1 MVTELRVKQQS
12 QAIYVRAL
20 STAWRSGVQLYDPS
34 LWLLKDPEAEEKM
47 LRDVDIA
54 HCIGYRRAIVA
65 GLDWSCQPAVKDSPR
80 APVAVSVATQLLKG
94 IKHFTAARDNLA
106 RAFFSGARFARIHGE
121 PRTLPLGDGRMRN
134 WWVPTRLQDMDKRMF
149 RIVPDKKGDAPL
161 AAHWERWD
169 VDRQE
174 FHVETVHDAVRT
186 IRHVYQDDEGSLGY
200 GRALR
205 EALGWV
211 WYAKENIFQES
222 MLAAEKHGGGMLA
235 AKVDGIRDATTNMP
249 NTTLINAWRDVLT
262 NLRARH
268 VLVYDSNDQIEVI
281 KGSAEG
287 WQILRDLRAE
297 VRGTIFT
304 LVLGA
309 NLPTGADKGGSY
321 ALADVQQDST
331 ELIVRKD
338 RQVLEDTLT
347 DDLLG
352 CCWYQNWANVVELG
366 IEQEKPQFL
375 IAHEKQED
383 PSERAQ
389 TAATLSGMGVDLS
402 LDDVLEQ
409 TSFRRPEDGEQV
421 IKGRA
426 APAAPANDPMGI
438 GQMFDRRDDHA
449 RFVDACKT
457 IDELKAK
464 AARRKRAKAKR

>member
-1 MVTELRVKQQS
+1 VVTELRVKQQS

-54 HCIGYRRAIVA
+54 HVIGYRRGIVA
-65 GLDWSCQPAVKDSPR
+65 GLDWSCVPAVKDSPR

-94 IKHFTAARDNLA
+94 IKHFTSARDNLA

-121 PRTLPLGDGRMRN
+121 PRVLPLGDGRPRT
-134 WWVPTRLQDMDKRMF
+134 WWVPTRLQDLDKRMF
-149 RIVPDKKGDAPL
+149 RIVPKHNDQTRQL
-161 AAHWERWD
+161 TAHWERWD
-169 VDRQE
+169 VARQE
-174 FHVETVHDAVRT
+174 FIPEATSDAVRT

-200 GRALR
+200 GKALR

-235 AKVDGIRDATTNMP
+235 AKVSGVRDATSGMP
-249 NTTLINAWRDVLT
+249 NQELIRAWRDVLVD
-262 NLRARH
+262 LRARH
-268 VLVYDSNDQIEVI
+268 VLVYDSEDQIEVV

-331 ELIVRKD
+331 EMIVSKD
-338 RQVLEDTLT
+338 RQALQETLS
-347 DDLLG
+347 DDLIG
-352 CCWYQNWANVVELG
+352 CCWFMNWANIVELG
-366 IEQEKPQFL
+366 IAEEKPTFL
-375 IAHEKQED
+375 IAREKHSD

-389 TAATLSGMGVDLS
+389 TAATLSGMGVALS

-409 TSFRRPEDGEQV
+409 TSFRKPEQGEEV
-421 IKGRA
+421 IPGRVE
-426 APAAPANDPMGI
+426 PAVTPNDPMGI
-438 GQMFDRRDDHA
+438 GQMFKKRG
-449 RFVDACKT
+449 K
-457 IDELKAK
+457 
-464 AARRKRAKAKR
+464 ARRK